1 MHQILLLFMAR
12 LTFLRHL
19 VNIVSI
25 SLQATANLFA
35 FSIFVQT
42 VAESVG
48 DWYFDRTTV
57 KAIDCPYPCDKT
69 CHNLIFK

>member
-1 MHQILLLFMAR
+1 M
-12 LTFLRHL
+12 
-19 VNIVSI
+19 VSI
-25 SLQATANLFA
+25 SLQATKNLFA
-35 FSIFVQT
+35 CSMMFVQT